1 MAVKELGPLFQF
13 ASWNIPQFP
22 RAIEYPLE
30 VFEEIRAFACD
41 ELLQLSHGGNEVGG
55 ILFGTRREDL
65 VRILTWRPIA
75 CEHTHGEGLLLSH
88 NDRINLAVQLEL
100 ARKTAD
106 LKDLVPLGC
115 FVSHLK
121 EGVALS
127 ATDLEIYNGFFPE
140 PWQVALVIHPQGGGL
155 TEAGL
160 FMREGEDRLRS
171 ESSYHTFELRPLR
184 LPPEPAS
191 AAPPSRGPEAPA
203 KPENMPKP
211 ENMAKPETAPHPHSA
226 PAPRNL
232 AAPENAGALPA
243 IANSPV
249 AGASL
254 GMREDNEPQLAAPP
268 ARRVGPASSAPAPRD
283 IAYPQLPTPSFE
295 IEESLPTRER
305 WLWAIPIL
313 LALGI
318 AAFVLYQRRAPSP
331 SSALALHAWNEA
343 QTVQLAW
350 DANSRV
356 VRDAYRGEIAIDDG
370 GKTSQIAL
378 TSDQVH
384 AGKMSYLPQS
394 NDVGFEITVYPTS
407 GDPIHDSTRLI
418 APGLHAPTQPP
429 QLLPANPA
437 PPPASPAPAV
447 PAPAAVAPAAVAPT
461 TPAPADANARDQEVQ
476 QLRQEVAKQR
486 ARADELQNLVR
497 ILENRLGIKPTPA
510 DTGPRH

>member
-30 VFEEIRAFACD
+30 VLEEIRAFACD

-75 CEHTHGEGLLLSH
+75 CEHTHGEGLLLSY

-100 ARKTAD
+100 ARQTAD
-106 LKDLVPLGC
+106 LKDLVPLGLV
-115 FVSHLK
+115 VSHLRQ
-121 EGVALS
+121 GVALS
-127 ATDLEIYNGFFPE
+127 ATDVEIYNGFFPE
-140 PWQVALVIHPQGGGL
+140 PWQVALVIHPKGGGL
-155 TEAGL
+155 AEAGF
-160 FMREGEDRLRS
+160 FMREGEGKLRS
-171 ESSYHTFELRPLR
+171 ESSYHTFELRPLQVQAEAASESPAPR
-184 LPPEPAS
+184 EPET
-191 AAPPSRGPEAPA
+191 PA
-203 KPENMPKP
+203 KPETRA
-211 ENMAKPETAPHPHSA
+211 EPETAPPLESA
-226 PAPRNL
+226 PKPWNPATPESPSAWPAMAKSA
-232 AAPENAGALPA
+232 AAP
-243 IANSPV
+243 
-249 AGASL
+249 ASL
-254 GMREDNEPQLAAPP
+254 AVREVDEPPQPPRP
-268 ARRVGPASSAPAPRD
+268 ARRSEYVRPAPAARD
-283 IAYPQLPTPSFE
+283 TSYPQLPTPSFE
-295 IEESLPTRER
+295 IEESLPSRER

-331 SSALALHAWNEA
+331 SSVLALRAWNES

-350 DANSRV
+350 DANSRA

-370 GKTSQIAL
+370 GKTSQVAL

-394 NDVGFEITVYPTS
+394 SDVGFEITVYPTN

-418 APGLHAPTQPP
+418 APGFRAPTEAP
-429 QLLPANPA
+429 QILPQN
-437 PPPASPAPAV
+437 PPPPSASPAPVV
-447 PAPAAVAPAAVAPT
+447 PAPAAVAPA
-461 TPAPADANARDQEVQ
+461 TPVPSDANARDREVQ

-497 ILENRLGIKPTPA
+497 ILETRLGIQPTPSA
-510 DTGPRH
+510 SGPRR